1 MPEIELRPAI
11 AEMFIFVWRYL
22 EPIRCFPTDAGVSLS
37 ARETVFK
44 YSCFVWSQLHWCHSY
59 HWTFRQNWQVWEFSL
74 RGFLTEYSELPN
86 SRASLCLLTVSV
98 CPSSVSSRVAVS
110 SFCQLRTRCEY
121 SGPPVFSLQPH
132 PTHSRSYLIQV
143 IHTEVDTC
151 TCFSIDRHFLA
162 D

>member
-11 AEMFIFVWRYL
+11 AEMFIFVCRYL
-22 EPIRCFPTDAGVSLS
+22 EPIRCFPTDAGGFLS

-44 YSCFVWSQLHWCHSY
+44 YSCFVWSQLHLVSFIPLNLSAKLTGVGVFFESFFDC
-59 HWTFRQNWQVWEFSL
+59 VL
-74 RGFLTEYSELPN
+74 RTAKL
-86 SRASLCLLTVSV
+86 LCLLTVSV
-98 CPSSVSSRVAVS
+98 CPSSVSSRVAVC

-121 SGPPVFSLQPH
+121 SEPPVFSLQPH
-132 PTHSRSYLIQV
+132 PTHNSSYLIQV

-151 TCFSIDRHFLA
+151 TCFSIDRHFVP